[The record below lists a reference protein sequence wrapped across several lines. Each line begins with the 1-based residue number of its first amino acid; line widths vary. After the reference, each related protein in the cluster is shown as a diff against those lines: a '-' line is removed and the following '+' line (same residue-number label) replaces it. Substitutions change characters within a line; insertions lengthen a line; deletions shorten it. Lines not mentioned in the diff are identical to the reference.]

1 MIISKF
7 MIMEKVITDLLNA
20 KYAARDMKDTNLLQ
34 DILSKCT
41 QKIKDLNVNMMDAN
55 KVFRYLVSVKGTIL
69 NTKLKNLF
77 NANFVLARNIFSK
90 IKMH

>member
-1 MIISKF
+1 MV
-7 MIMEKVITDLLNA
+7 KVITDLLNA

-41 QKIKDLNVNMMDAN
+41 QKIKDLNVNMMDVN
-55 KVFRYLVSVKGTIL
+55 KVFPDLVCVKGTIL

>member
-41 QKIKDLNVNMMDAN
+41 QKIKDLNVNMMDVE
-55 KVFRYLVSVKGTIL
+55 KVFRYLVSVKGTII
-69 NTKLKNLF
+69 NT
-77 NANFVLARNIFSK
+77 
-90 IKMH
+90 